1 MENRIYFSKI
11 QREYREY
18 YEYSRELYQ
27 NVAEKL
33 DKILF
38 GKVIDFGNGGIINYN
53 TDSLEKLIC
62 VDIINKSQKIS
73 NNKIDFIYGD
83 FYDLE
88 LDGKVDCILIQFLLH
103 HLTDDERLHGAIQKL
118 KHFINENGKI
128 IILEVVFPRYLE
140 RLQNMLKPLFFMTL
154 RAIKRP
160 DLRFFSRQAVVELLT
175 TFQPRDMKVQYIPIG
190 KKVVP
195 APVLFPKL
203 KLPGKLYPLKC
214 ILIEASL

>member
-18 YEYSRELYQ
+18 YEYSEELYQ
-27 NVAEKL
+27 NTAEKL

-62 VDIINKSQKIS
+62 VDIINKDQKITD
-73 NNKIDFIYGD
+73 NKIDFIYGD
-83 FYDLE
+83 FYDIE

-103 HLTDDERLHGAIQKL
+103 HLTNDEKLHGSIQKL
-118 KHFINENGKI
+118 KNLLNENGKI

-140 RLQNMLKPLFFMTL
+140 RLQNMLQPLFFTTL
-154 RAIKRP
+154 RALRRP
-160 DLRFFSRQAVVELLT
+160 NLRFFSWQALVELLST
-175 TFQPRDMKVQYIPIG
+175 LQPSDIKVQYISIG

-203 KLPGKLYPLKC
+203 KLPGRLYPLKC

>member
-18 YEYSRELYQ
+18 YAYSGELYQ
-27 NVAEKL
+27 NAAEKL

-62 VDIINKSQKIS
+62 VDIINKSQMITD
-73 NNKIDFIYGD
+73 NKIDFIYGD
-83 FYDLE
+83 FYDIE
-88 LDGKVDCILIQFLLH
+88 LDGKVDCVLIQFLLH
-103 HLTDDERLHGAIQKL
+103 HLTDDERLHGSIQKL
-118 KHFINENGKI
+118 KHLINENGKI

-140 RLQNMLKPLFFMTL
+140 RLQNVLKPLFFMTL
-154 RAIKRP
+154 RALKRP
-160 DLRFFSRQAVVELLT
+160 DLRFFSRQALVGLLS
-175 TFQPRDMKVQYIPIG
+175 TFQPSDIKVQYIPIG

-203 KLPGKLYPLKC
+203 KLPGRLYPLKC